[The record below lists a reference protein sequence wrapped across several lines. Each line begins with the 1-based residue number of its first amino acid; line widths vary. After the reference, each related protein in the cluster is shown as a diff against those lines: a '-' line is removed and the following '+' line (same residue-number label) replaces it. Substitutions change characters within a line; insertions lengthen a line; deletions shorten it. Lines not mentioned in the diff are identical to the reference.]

1 MADAGSARSESLLPG
16 RKGPALIAHGF
27 GNSLELA
34 REAIAQKADY
44 LEVDLWVHRGRFE
57 ARHERAAYPLPFLF
71 EKWYLRRLPREPFGL
86 AELLR
91 ETAGRARVFLDLKNG
106 DSTAARLVRKSL
118 DEAGPG
124 VGLAAS
130 SQQWRTLRSIK
141 EFAPEVDLF
150 YSIDVL
156 AKLDLFLSIMER
168 DGMPRGISCRHQL
181 LSEALVERLH
191 ARGLAVVAWTVDDAD
206 RARELVRWGVDGIT
220 THQAKLFREEIVPAP

>member
-1 MADAGSARSESLLPG
+1 
-16 RKGPALIAHGF
+16 
-27 GNSLELA
+27 
-34 REAIAQKADY
+34 
-44 LEVDLWVHRGRFE
+44 V
-57 ARHERAAYPLPFLF
+57 
-71 EKWYLRRLPREPFGL
+71 PFGL

-106 DSTAARLVRKSL
+106 DSTAARLVRKAL

-130 SQQWRTLRSIK
+130 AQHWRILRSIQ
-141 EFAPEVDLF
+141 EVAPEVDLF

-168 DGMPRGISCRHQL
+168 DGMPRGVSCRHQL
-181 LSEALVERLH
+181 LSEELVQRLH
-191 ARGLAVVAWTVDDAD
+191 ARGLAVVAWTVDDVD

-220 THQAKLFREEIVPAP
+220 THQAQLFRDEIVPAP

>member
-1 MADAGSARSESLLPG
+1 MADAGFVRLQPLLPG
-16 RKGPALIAHGF
+16 RPGPALIAHGF
-27 GNSLELA
+27 GNGLELA
-34 REAIAQKADY
+34 REAIAQHADF

-71 EKWYLRRLPREPFGL
+71 EKWYFRRRPRVAFGL
-86 AELLR
+86 TDLLR

-118 DEAGPG
+118 DEAGAG

-130 SQQWRTLRSIK
+130 SQQWRILRSIR
-141 EFAPEVDLF
+141 EVAPEVDLF

-168 DGMPRGISCRHQL
+168 DGMPRGVSCRHHL
-181 LSEALVERLH
+181 LSEELVERLH
-191 ARGLAVVAWTVDDAD
+191 ARGLAVVAWTVDDVD

-220 THQAKLFREEIVPAP
+220 THQARLLRDEIVPAQ